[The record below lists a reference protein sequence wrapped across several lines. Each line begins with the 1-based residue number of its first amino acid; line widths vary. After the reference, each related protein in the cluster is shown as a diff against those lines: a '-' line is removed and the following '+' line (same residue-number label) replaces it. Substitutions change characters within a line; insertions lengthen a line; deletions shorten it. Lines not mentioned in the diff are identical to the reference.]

1 MKNKIRLK
9 RGTGIA
15 LLLCVLLTGGGCA
28 DVFVPMEAERSYIAE
43 EAGEAEN
50 TSRESAAE
58 DEPAEERT
66 SEAPGT
72 TGEIYVHVCGCVR
85 DPGLY
90 MFSSGVRAGDA
101 IAQAGGFTKK
111 ANQDAVNLASI
122 LSDGTQLYVPAKEEG
137 ASGAGGTALSGTPA
151 ADPDSSPDE
160 AVVNINTA
168 GAEELMTLS
177 GIGEARA
184 EAILSYREESG
195 DFSSIEDIKNVT
207 GIGDGIFERIKNRIT
222 V

>member
-1 MKNKIRLK
+1 MIKS
-9 RGTGIA
+9 G
-15 LLLCVLLTGGGCA
+15 
-28 DVFVPMEAERSYIAE
+28 EREGY
-43 EAGEAEN
+43 
-50 TSRESAAE
+50 
-58 DEPAEERT
+58 
-66 SEAPGT
+66 
-72 TGEIYVHVCGCVR
+72 
-85 DPGLY
+85 
-90 MFSSGVRAGDA
+90 A

-151 ADPDSSPDE
+151 ADPDTSPDE
-160 AVVNINTA
+160 TVVNINTA